1 MNEHRTKRTRPQRL
15 DFRPFIQA
23 ALLLLQ
29 PPNLRLMLRHN
40 LVTIFRGLSRFKRT
54 FVINLVGLSVGLASA
69 LLIFLWV
76 NDELS
81 VDKFHEKDERL
92 FQLLTNVQQNG
103 GWSTMVDTPGP
114 LAQTLVDEMPEIEYA
129 APLAPPNWRGFD
141 GFILTVDKKNI
152 KATGEY
158 AGKDYFN
165 IFSYGL
171 IQGDAGQVLADKL
184 SIVISD
190 ELAMKL
196 FNTTQGVVGKTIEL
210 NHEREVIITGVF
222 GKTPGASSVRF
233 DFVLPF
239 DAYLDFA

>member
-1 MNEHRTKRTRPQRL
+1 MNIEQGARAHSGQICTLFYSGSLIASSTSKSQT
-15 DFRPFIQA
+15 
-23 ALLLLQ
+23 
-29 PPNLRLMLRHN
+29 MLRHN
-40 LVTIFRGLSRFKRT
+40 LLIIFRGISRFKRT

-76 NDELS
+76 NDELV
-81 VDKFHEKDERL
+81 VDKFQEKDERL

-114 LAQTLVDEMPEIEYA
+114 LAQTLADEMPEIEYA
-129 APLAPPNWRGFD
+129 AALAPPNWRGFD
-141 GFILTVDKKNI
+141 GFIVTVDKKNI

-196 FNTTQGVVGKTIEL
+196 FNTTQGVVGRTIEL
-210 NHEREVIITGVF
+210 NHEREAIITGVF
-222 GKTPGASSVRF
+222 RKTPGASSV
-233 DFVLPF
+233 
-239 DAYLDFA
+239 

>member
-1 MNEHRTKRTRPQRL
+1 M
-15 DFRPFIQA
+15 F
-23 ALLLLQ
+23 
-29 PPNLRLMLRHN
+29 RHN
-40 LVTIFRGLSRFKRT
+40 LVIIFRGLSRFKRT

-81 VDKFHEKDERL
+81 VDKFHEKDEKL
-92 FQLLTNVQQNG
+92 YQIMTNIKGNG
-103 GWSTMVDTPGP
+103 GWNTMVDTPGP
-114 LAQTLVDEMPEIEYA
+114 LSQTLAEEMTEIEYA
-129 APLAPPNWRGFD
+129 ASVAPPNWRGFD
-141 GFILTVDKKNI
+141 GFILTVDKQNI

-171 IQGDAGQVLADKL
+171 IQGDAGQVLADKH

-196 FNTTQGVVGKTIEL
+196 FNSMQNAGGK
-210 NHEREVIITGVF
+210 NHR
-222 GKTPGASSVRF
+222 A
-233 DFVLPF
+233 
-239 DAYLDFA
+239 